1 MELKIS
7 KKKKQITMEIE
18 NEDLSIGQILSK
30 ELIKSND
37 ILFAGVVKPHPLVK
51 KFKLTLQS
59 NKEQP
64 IDELIRGGNNAI
76 KISEELQKKYKKLLK

>member
-51 KFKLTLQS
+51 KFKLTLLG